1 MQTVKKEK
9 KRSLRAILLILL
21 IVAVILIGSTY
32 AWFISNN
39 TAEVSTLSVKIE
51 TVEGLQISSNARD

>member
-32 AWFISNN
+32 AWFVSNN
-39 TAEVSTLSVKIE
+39 NVSISPMEVRIE
-51 TVEGLQISSNARD
+51 